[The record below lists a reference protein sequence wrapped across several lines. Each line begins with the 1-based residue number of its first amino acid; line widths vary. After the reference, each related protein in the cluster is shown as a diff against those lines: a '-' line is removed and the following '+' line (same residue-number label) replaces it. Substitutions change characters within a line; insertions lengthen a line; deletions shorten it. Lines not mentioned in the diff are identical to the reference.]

1 MLRNAIIG
9 LLASLL
15 VIAAVLFCLG
25 FTPADIARMF
35 AHPILGGNSAAI
47 EQATR
52 PAPAP
57 EQRPQPGLGAINLAV
72 IGIYLAAIAI
82 VGIRCGRRIQSTR
95 GFFIAD
101 GRMHYLVV
109 GISILGT
116 YLSALTMMGLPGM
129 AYGKHD
135 WTYMVQLPFLVITA
149 VIITGYIVPRYRE
162 AGVVSIYAFL
172 EQRIG
177 SPIRT
182 IAALSFII
190 FAIGRMGLVLYL
202 PALALSAV
210 TGLPLIGCILVMGLV
225 ITLYTMIGGIEAVIW
240 TDAIQVLIFII
251 AAGLTL
257 VFIMSSVGVENFLA
271 IGIAHNKFR
280 IVVPDVD
287 VRRITTI
294 WLILETVFQTIRI
307 YATQQDVAQR
317 YLTTPS
323 TADANRSV
331 WIGIVA
337 YIPLGFVFYF
347 LGTAL
352 FAFYATQ
359 PDAALPGK
367 ADPIYPYF
375 IVRELPVGIAG
386 LTIAAIFA
394 AAMSSIDSAMN
405 SATTICTE
413 DFVKRFGRKDRTDAQ
428 QLAGAR
434 RLTLLWGV
442 LAIFMAIMFR
452 NIEYVQIFWGKL
464 MGFATNGMLGLLA
477 LAFLPFR
484 VRSRSAVI
492 GFVASYIYLF
502 FMIRAGIVFLLWPV
516 LGNIVCFVVA
526 IACDRRA
533 PTHPATPPA
542 PQ

>member
-1 MLRNAIIG
+1 MFRKATIG
-9 LLASLL
+9 LLASVA
-15 VIAAVLFCLG
+15 VIAAILFCLG
-25 FTPADIARMF
+25 FSPADIGRMF
-35 AHPILGGNSAAI
+35 AHPVEGGNSDAI
-47 EQATR
+47 ERAGTLA
-52 PAPAP
+52 PAPASAP
-57 EQRPQPGLGAINLAV
+57 RPHHGLGAINLAV
-72 IGIYLAAIAI
+72 IGLYLAAIAA
-82 VGIRCGRRIQSTR
+82 VGIRCGRRIDSTR
-95 GFFIAD
+95 SFFVAD
-101 GRMHYLVV
+101 GRMHYVVV

-149 VIITGYIVPRYRE
+149 VVITSYIVPRYRD
-162 AGVVSIYAFL
+162 AGFVSIYAFF

-182 IAALSFII
+182 IAAASFIL

-202 PALALSAV
+202 PALALSTV
-210 TGLPLIGCILVMGLV
+210 TGLPLMGCIVVMGLV

-240 TDAIQVLIFII
+240 TDAIQVVIFIV
-251 AAGLTL
+251 AAGISL
-257 VFIMSSVGVENFLA
+257 VFIMGSVGVENFLTM
-271 IGIAHNKFR
+271 GISHNKFR
-280 IVVPDVD
+280 IIVPDVD
-287 VRRITTI
+287 VRRITTL

-317 YLTTPS
+317 YLTTPT
-323 TADANRSV
+323 TAAANRSV
-331 WIGIVA
+331 WIGIIA
-337 YIPLGFVFYF
+337 YIPLGFIFYF

-352 FAFYATQ
+352 FAFYATH

-375 IVRELPVGIAG
+375 IVRELPVGVAG

-405 SATTICTE
+405 SATTVCTE
-413 DFVKRFGRKDRTDAQ
+413 DFIRRFGRRSRTDAQ
-428 QLAGAR
+428 QLADAR
-434 RLTLLWGV
+434 KLTLFWGL

-477 LAFLPFR
+477 LALLPVR
-484 VRSRSAVI
+484 VRARSAVI

-502 FMIRAGIVFLLWPV
+502 FMIRSGIVFLLWPV

-526 IACDRRA
+526 LAWDRVAKPPRA
-533 PTHPATPPA
+533 A
-542 PQ
+542 